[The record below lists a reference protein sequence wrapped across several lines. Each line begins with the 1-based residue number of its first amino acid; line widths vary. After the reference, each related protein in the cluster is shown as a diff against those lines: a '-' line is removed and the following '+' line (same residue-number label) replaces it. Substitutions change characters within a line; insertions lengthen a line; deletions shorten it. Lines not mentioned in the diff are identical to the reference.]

1 MMNGMRKSKPP
12 QALMCDTVWGMKQQF
27 QYQIDVTSFG
37 AEAAFVG
44 DY

>member
-1 MMNGMRKSKPP
+1 
-12 QALMCDTVWGMKQQF
+12 MKQQF